1 MHINQSHL
9 NLVFASLNKNSQR
22 ALNNVLSNVKSCNS
36 CSSNNKGNKTYHHV
50 YNDRIKT
57 QQYMQRLQN
66 AKKLNTYIN
75 DYAYINGNIK
85 TYYHNYSNNK
95 ENNNMFIPGKRQF
108 QSKSIIHQRSS
119 SIDDL
124 IRIKPH
130 ENIPKPH
137 CKGKIQSNI
146 KNKDHCNKEC
156 FIFE

>member
-1 MHINQSHL
+1 M
-9 NLVFASLNKNSQR
+9 F
-22 ALNNVLSNVKSCNS
+22 
-36 CSSNNKGNKTYHHV
+36 
-50 YNDRIKT
+50 
-57 QQYMQRLQN
+57 RLQN

>member
-22 ALNNVLSNVKSCNS
+22 ALNNVLSNVKSNNS
-36 CSSNNKGNKTYHHV
+36 NRGNHTYHNG

-75 DYAYINGNIK
+75 DNAYINGNIK
-85 TYYHNYSNNK
+85 TYYHNYNSNSNNK
-95 ENNNMFIPGKRQF
+95 ENSNNMFIPGKRQF

-146 KNKDHCNKEC
+146 KNKDHFNKEC